1 MNILVTGC
9 AGFIGFNL
17 CNSLLKNKNNKIVG
31 IDNINNYYSIKLKK
45 DRLKNLQK
53 YNNFKFYK
61 KNLKN
66 YNSILK
72 IFKSNKINIIY
83 HLAAQA
89 GVRYSIDN
97 PKKYSD
103 SNVIGFF
110 NLLEISRIKN
120 VKKIIYASS
129 SSVYGESKFFPLNE
143 KQRILPKNFYGL
155 TKKINEQMAE
165 IYSNYYKMKFIGLR
179 FFTVYGE
186 WGRPD
191 MSIFKIID
199 ASFRKKIFYLNN
211 FGNHDRD
218 FTYIGDV
225 VNIIKKLRF
234 PSKSNHKIYNIASN
248 KPIGLKKLIKL
259 ISTLIPLPKIKSR
272 EMQKADVKKTH
283 GDNKQIVNLTNYNN
297 FCDIRLGLS
306 RTINWYKSYYI
317 NNN

>member
-1 MNILVTGC
+1 MNILITGC

-17 CNSLLKNKNNKIVG
+17 CSSLLKNKNNKIIG
-31 IDNINNYYSIKLKK
+31 IDNINNYYSTKLKK
-45 DRLKNLQK
+45 DRLKILQK
-53 YNNFKFYK
+53 SKNFKFYK
-61 KNLKN
+61 KDLKN
-66 YNSILK
+66 YNSIFK
-72 IFKSNKINIIY
+72 IFKSNKIKIIY

-103 SNVIGFF
+103 SNMVGFF

-129 SSVYGESKFFPLNE
+129 SSVYGESKSFPLNE
-143 KQRILPKNFYGL
+143 KQRTLPKNFYGL
-155 TKKINEQMAE
+155 TKKINEQIAE

-225 VNIIKKLRF
+225 VNIIKKLKF
-234 PSKSNHKIYNIASN
+234 SSKSNHKIYNIASN
-248 KPIGLKKLIKL
+248 KPINLKKLIIL

-272 EMQKADVKKTH
+272 GMQKADVKKTH
-283 GDNKQIVNLTNYNN
+283 GDNKEVVNLTNYKK
-297 FCDIRLGLS
+297 FFDIKSGLS

-317 NNN
+317 KNN

>member
-17 CNSLLKNKNNKIVG
+17 CNSLLKNKNNKIIG
-31 IDNINNYYSIKLKK
+31 IDNINSYYSTKLKI

-53 YNNFKFYK
+53 NKNFKFYK
-61 KNLKN
+61 KDLKN
-66 YNSILK
+66 YNDIFK

-89 GVRYSIDN
+89 GVRYSIEN

-129 SSVYGESKFFPLNE
+129 SSVYGESKTFPLNE
-143 KQRILPKNFYGL
+143 KQKILPKNFYGL
-155 TKKINEQMAE
+155 TKKINEQMADV
-165 IYSNYYKMKFIGLR
+165 YSNYYKIKLIVLR

-211 FGNHDRD
+211 FGNHERD

-225 VNIIKKLRF
+225 VNIIKKIKF
-234 PSKSNHKIYNIASN
+234 SSKNNHTIYNIASN
-248 KPIGLKKLIKL
+248 KPIGLKKLLKL
-259 ISTLIPLPKIKSR
+259 ISTLIPLPKIKTR

-283 GDNKQIVNLTNYNN
+283 GDNKIIVNLTKYKK
-297 FCDIRLGLS
+297 FCDIKSGLN

-317 NNN
+317 KNN